1 MRDLDHILTIL
12 RPIMTGM
19 AKNLDYSLRPMAGT
33 DVAATRWSLVAA
45 LPAFVQLIR
54 PAHLCNCAQTSNTV
68 DLFPHWCKGCFGEV
82 WNRSPYDGDW
92 VYWSTRRGQYPTVSP
107 RLAYLLKRQRGH
119 CALCRLFFQHDDQL
133 EIDHISGDHRD
144 SRYANL
150 QAIHGHC
157 HDAKTRANGEY
168 LPVGVRDKH
177 QGTEERS
184 ARKRARSVLEQRE
197 VERSAS
203 RL

>member
-1 MRDLDHILTIL
+1 VTWVYNRYW
-12 RPIMTGM
+12 PQGETGR
-19 AKNLDYSLRPMAGT
+19 AFAT
-33 DVAATRWSLVAA
+33 AATRHGQVSLTTHSAV
-45 LPAFVQLIR
+45 PIVRHIKVPQ
-54 PAHLCNCAQTSNTV
+54 
-68 DLFPHWCKGCFGEV
+68 
-82 WNRSPYDGDW
+82 NRSPYDGDW